1 MLGRFIDL
9 AQTVEHARLIRQ
21 MLQRDLRH
29 TDNAVHRR
37 PDVVRHIAQEQ
48 ALRLIRSFRRL
59 ISLL

>member
-1 MLGRFIDL
+1 MLGGFIDL

-29 TDNAVHRR
+29 TDNTVHRR

-48 ALRLIRSFRRL
+48 ALRLIRSFCRL